1 MIYNYFKKVIITGGE
16 GLIGKSIISVLSN
29 NQVKNLSLDI
39 SLDKHHNIVS
49 PEIFNVLDELK
60 PTLII
65 HAAAHPGGKSLEEP
79 LQNTLVNSQGS
90 MNIIHWCLKNKV
102 PLVFTSSSAVYGDQ
116 KMIMLNEK
124 MYTNPGTIYAIN
136 KVAVENH
143 IRLLFSYH
151 KVPFIILRL
160 FATYGSGH
168 KPNTFQG
175 IVNVMMT
182 QVING
187 TKVEVK
193 GSLDRKRDIIYC
205 EDAAELIYECMNNK
219 LAWNRI
225 INIGTGQAFTIT
237 EIIKTIAKVV
247 NKPFEKLSLIEA
259 KGTIG
264 DPLNNIADTSLL
276 ESITSYRCK
285 YDLESALKKMIRKK
299 S

>member
-1 MIYNYFKKVIITGGE
+1 MIYNYLKKVIITGGE

-29 NQVKNLSLDI
+29 NQVKNHSLDI
-39 SLDKHHNIVS
+39 SLDKYHNIVS

-124 MYTNPGTIYAIN
+124 MPTNPGTIYAIN
-136 KVAVENH
+136 KVAVEDH
-143 IRLLFSYH
+143 IRLLFSHY
-151 KVPFIILRL
+151 KIPFIIFRL

-205 EDAAELIYECMNNK
+205 EDAAELIYECMNNE

-225 INIGTGQAFTIT
+225 INIGTGQALTIT

-247 NKPFEKLSLIEA
+247 NKPFEELSLVET
-259 KGTIG
+259 KGTVG

-276 ESITSYRCK
+276 ESITSYTCK
-285 YDLESALKKMIRKK
+285 FNLESALKKMIRK
-299 S
+299 